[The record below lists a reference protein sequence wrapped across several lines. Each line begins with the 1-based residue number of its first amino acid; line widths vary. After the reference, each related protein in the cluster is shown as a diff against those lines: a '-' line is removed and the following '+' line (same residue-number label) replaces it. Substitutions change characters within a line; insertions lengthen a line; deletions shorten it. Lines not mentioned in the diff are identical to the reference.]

1 MTDYTA
7 RLIDMGELVSDVAVE
22 TKEWSEKLLGPDSDP
37 KALAL
42 AVVSLENAVGKLYD
56 EPHNVRRHAHC
67 LIIAIDCAR
76 RAGVKPMELFKAA
89 LVELRTKQETHTSSL
104 GLPKEE
110 TDFREYE

>member
-7 RLIDMGELVSDVAVE
+7 TLIDMGELVNNVAVE
-22 TKEWSEKLLGPDSDP
+22 TKAWSGALLGPDGDH

-42 AVVSLENAVGKLYD
+42 AIVYLENAVGKLYD
-56 EPHNVRRHAHC
+56 EPTNGRRHAHC
-67 LIIAIDCAR
+67 LIVVIDCAR

-89 LVELRTKQETHTSSL
+89 LAELRTKEETPTPSL
-104 GLPKEE
+104 GLPREE